1 MGLTAGSSLFRSQ
14 SNVNE
19 QINQAL
25 KQVNMIDFANQN
37 IGELSGGQQQRVFI
51 ARALVN
57 KPKLLILD
65 EPTVGVDTD
74 NVEQFYQ
81 LLSTLNRD
89 LGITLILV
97 SHDIGTITTQVNDL
111 LCLNKNLHY
120 HGDPNEFEQLSNE
133 KDQHFMVM
141 TSMSSIMTIR

>member
-57 KPKLLILD
+57 KP
-65 EPTVGVDTD
+65 EA
-74 NVEQFYQ
+74 
-81 LLSTLNRD
+81 SH
-89 LGITLILV
+89 LG
-97 SHDIGTITTQVNDL
+97 
-111 LCLNKNLHY
+111 
-120 HGDPNEFEQLSNE
+120 
-133 KDQHFMVM
+133 
-141 TSMSSIMTIR
+141 